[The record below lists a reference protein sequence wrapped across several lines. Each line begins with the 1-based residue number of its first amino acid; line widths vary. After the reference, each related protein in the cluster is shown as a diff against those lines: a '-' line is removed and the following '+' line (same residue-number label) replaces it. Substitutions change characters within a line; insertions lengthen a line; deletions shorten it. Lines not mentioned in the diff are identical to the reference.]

1 MISLYL
7 FLIII
12 VVDQA
17 TKKHSF
23 LIFLFF
29 NMLGAYPPAWQQQ
42 NKKCL
47 VLLSMMSAFANV
59 FPFISRVIMLVVT
72 TRIHEAFR
80 ILGGTL
86 VGADGSSWDADF
98 YPAYLSWASIATPIG
113 VQLILTIR
121 ICASRIES
129 LSTNAGSIS
138 TIAAVSIC
146 NAAFSWLW
154 FVILRKAPTD
164 PEYMSGQTIDM
175 IHAAGILV
183 RMELTYM
190 GLLIILACV
199 CVKKYTICGGGGG
212 NAESEG
218 HPHPQQRAVDIH
230 RITQFLDEEDAR
242 RSASITAATA

>member
-1 MISLYL
+1 
-7 FLIII
+7 
-12 VVDQA
+12 
-17 TKKHSF
+17 
-23 LIFLFF
+23 
-29 NMLGAYPPAWQQQ
+29 MLGAYPPAWQQQ
-42 NKKCL
+42 NKKWL
-47 VLLSMMSAFANV
+47 VLLSMISAFANV

-80 ILGGTL
+80 ILGGT
-86 VGADGSSWDADF
+86 DGSSSLDADF
-98 YPAYLSWASIATPIG
+98 YPAYLPWASIATPIG

-146 NAAFSWLW
+146 NAAFSWSW
-154 FVILRKAPTD
+154 FVILRNAPTD

-175 IHAAGILV
+175 IFVAGILV
-183 RMELTYM
+183 RMELVYM
-190 GLLIILACV
+190 GLLILLACV
-199 CVKKYTICGGGGG
+199 CAKKYTTCGSSRGGGG

-218 HPHPQQRAVDIH
+218 HPQQQQQQRSIDIH